1 MPADEEREH
10 MPGASTPSSYS
21 STNPTKAGDAV
32 LVLGVADG
40 KVRGLDSAKA
50 ATTALNDAAK
60 AIEFTGK
67 AGATV
72 RIPSPKGVAAGSVL
86 LVGLGSFDPAKSDDD
101 TADRETLRRAAG
113 SALRALSGA
122 SSIALALPVASAEDV
137 EAVTVGAGLGAY
149 RFLTYRTG
157 DDDTVPGPVT
167 VLGPKGKAF
176 SRAHAAGVV
185 LAQATTRALDLVN
198 TPPLDLYPESFAQ
211 TVKDQA
217 KSRKVKVSVLGEKE
231 LAAGG
236 YGGLIGVGQGSTRGP
251 RLVKVEYSPK
261 GARRHLSFVGKGIT
275 FDSGGL
281 SLKPAASME
290 DMKSDMA
297 GAAAVVEAVFAIADL
312 GLPVKATA
320 WLPLAE
326 NMPGSSAQRP
336 SDVLTMRSGKT
347 VEVTNTDAEGR
358 LVLADALTDADA
370 ENPDLLIDVAT
381 LTGAQIVALGN
392 RTSGVMGDEAVREKV
407 SEQAKIAGED
417 IWPMPIPEEML
428 AGFDSTAADLKNSGP
443 RPGGMLAAAAFLRE
457 FVGDDTAWAHIDIA
471 GPSFNTGSAFGY
483 TPVAATGA
491 AVRTLV
497 QLARSAD

>member
-1 MPADEEREH
+1 MPADEETDRR
-10 MPGASTPSSYS
+10 PRASTPSSYS

-40 KVRGLDSAKA
+40 KVRGLDAAEAA
-50 ATTALNDAAK
+50 ATPLSAAAK
-60 AIEFTGK
+60 ATGFAGE
-67 AGATV
+67 AGAAV
-72 RIPSPKGVAAGSVL
+72 RVPSPKGVAAGGVL

-101 TADRETLRRAAG
+101 TADRETLRCAAG

-185 LAQATTRALDLVN
+185 IAEATNRARDLVN